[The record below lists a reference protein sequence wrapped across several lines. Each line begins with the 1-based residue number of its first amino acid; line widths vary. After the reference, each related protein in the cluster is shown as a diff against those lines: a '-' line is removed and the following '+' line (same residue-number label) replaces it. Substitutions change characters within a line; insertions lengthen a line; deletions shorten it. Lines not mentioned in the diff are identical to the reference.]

1 MEPKCEEQIEEPA
14 AAWTLGVP
22 FENQNPFHRELLR
35 EADHLGTTPLSEVCG
50 TKHTRAHPA

>member
-22 FENQNPFHRELLR
+22 FENQNPFHREL
-35 EADHLGTTPLSEVCG
+35 
-50 TKHTRAHPA
+50 TRSPCLEMDAGIYRNIGNLPCFGH